1 MKTIKDR
8 LFVQMISKEEIAKR
22 VKEIAIEI
30 DKDTALKNPLF
41 IGILNGSFLF
51 FADLIRELNVACEVS
66 FMKVASYQKM
76 ESGGEV
82 KRLIGMN
89 ESITGRDVI
98 IVEDI
103 VDTGF
108 TMKAILEELNSHK
121 PKSIKI
127 STLLHKPSALKTPI
141 QLDYV
146 GFEIENKFVIGYGLD
161 YDGQGRNLDAIYVVK
176 D

>member
-8 LFVQMISKEEIAKR
+8 LFVQMISKDEISQR
-22 VKEIAIEI
+22 VKEIARQIELE
-30 DKDTALKNPLF
+30 TAVENPLF

-51 FADLIRELNVACEVS
+51 FADLIREINMPCEVS

-76 ESGGEV
+76 ESAGEI
-82 KRLIGMN
+82 KKLIGMN
-89 ESITGRDVI
+89 ESIANRDVI

-108 TMKAILEELNSHK
+108 TMKSIIEELNAYH
-121 PKSIKI
+121 PKSLKI
-127 STLLHKPSALKTPI
+127 ATLLHKPSAQKTPI